1 MQTPLDYLGFC
12 LWSIVKR
19 DGLLLPGKP
28 ALGVFRYD
36 GQTSWEWLNDNRSV
50 AIVRYKD
57 KNCVFSEERYINEF
71 LSDPSYFITGVIN

>member
-28 ALGVFRYD
+28 ALGVFRY
-36 GQTSWEWLNDNRSV
+36 
-50 AIVRYKD
+50 KD
-57 KNCVFSEERYINEF
+57 KNCVFTDENCINEF
-71 LSDPSYFITGVIN
+71 LDDPQFFI